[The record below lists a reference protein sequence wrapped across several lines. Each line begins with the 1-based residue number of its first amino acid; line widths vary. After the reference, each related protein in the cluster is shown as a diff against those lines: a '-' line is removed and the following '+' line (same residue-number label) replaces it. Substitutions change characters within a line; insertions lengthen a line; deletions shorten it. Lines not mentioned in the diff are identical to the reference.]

1 MGGFAGILN
10 CKRWVWIVPPRK
22 GFHNGAKAEF
32 LAVLPELRLALLE
45 GQSVSEFCRARQDR
59 LRFSYSQ
66 IERYVRKFGI
76 RAEVEAAQAAR
87 AGLPGTQPRA
97 ARVSPQLDAN
107 SQFALQSGAPAP
119 PPRQPPAQPS
129 APPADFHFDPMDAY
143 KIKFD

>member
-1 MGGFAGILN
+1 M
-10 CKRWVWIVPPRK
+10 PPRK

-32 LAVLPELRLALLE
+32 LAVLPELRQALLE
-45 GQSVSEFCRARQDR
+45 GQSVKEFYRARQDR

-66 IERYVRKFGI
+66 LGRYIQKFGI

-87 AGLPGTQPRA
+87 AGLPVKQPRA
-97 ARVSPQLDAN
+97 ARVSPQLDAHG
-107 SQFALQSGAPAP
+107 QFALQSGAPAP
-119 PPRQPPAQPS
+119 QPRQPPAQPS